1 MRSIVCLAVLVL
13 LVALPTPTRGAT
25 VPYRTDAELIAL
37 ATRVVRGRVLDSV
50 AERRPDGTIRTRT
63 RLAVLEDFTGGA
75 DRVVTIYELGG
86 VLGDGASMVVPGSPH
101 FTRGDEV
108 VLCLERTGD
117 GFRTVAL
124 AFSAFAVGSTSG
136 GVTPLSRLPGE
147 LTVVGRQRAAG
158 DAARTLE
165 GFRDT
170 AAGVVGR
177 GSRLVVDAVEAA
189 AMVAQTSEVEAPFTL
204 SDIEGRRWREAD
216 SGQTVAFY
224 RNTLTPSPIVGADTD
239 TEIRTALAAWSGR
252 PGAAL
257 TLAFA
262 GTKLVPFGSDALC
275 PADNAGAGLITFG
288 DPRDEIASG
297 LLAIGGGCGARDFH
311 VASGRGFHALTHGF
325 VVLNDNLAL
334 LGYNTTPNVTRV
346 LEHEIGHAIGFG
358 HTCDGTGPPCAPGDA
373 VNIMYPSC
381 CTDQSPLPPALGPDD
396 LAGLLFVYPAN
407 APCSFLLSSGTDL
420 TFGAPGG
427 EELISV
433 TPSRETCTWTAV
445 SHDGFVVVS
454 DPGSG
459 IGTGTVRVLVPP
471 NFRSTTRRTGTLTIA
486 SKTVNVLQ
494 LAANLDFDGD
504 ALPDS
509 WELAFGLNEGSG
521 TGDDGPAGDPDHDG
535 VSNAAEFAAGTHP
548 RGAFTR
554 YLAEGAANDF
564 FDTEI
569 ALFNPSSAA
578 AHVWLR
584 VQPEGG
590 TEIGWPVLVFAGHL
604 NVVRGSVFKGLA
616 GRPFSTVIE
625 SDLPVIVD
633 RTMRWD
639 KTGYGS
645 SGETAIEA
653 PATTWYLA
661 EGSTSGDFA
670 LFYLLQNPG
679 DAATTATVRF
689 LRPAPQPPLER
700 TYTVPPRARLTIPVD
715 AIPELVSTDV
725 SGVVTS
731 TQPIIVERAMYL
743 SRPGQPFAAGHES
756 AGVTSPATEW
766 FLAEGATGT
775 FFDLFVLIE
784 NPGPQAASVRIDYLL
799 PNGTTLSK
807 AYAVAPESRYTIYV
821 DDEQLPAGSGQRPLA
836 STAMSMRI
844 TSTNGTPIIVERS
857 MWWPQ
862 PAWYEAHNAPAST
875 VTGTRWATASGLAG
889 GPKQAETYVLIANPG
904 AVPAT
909 VSVSVTLDVGTVEQA
924 TYTLP
929 PSSRTTV
936 PIGATFASALGRRFA
951 VVVSSTG
958 AQPAPIVVEQA
969 VYESPGGVTWAAG
982 TAEPATRLVP

>member
-1 MRSIVCLAVLVL
+1 M
-13 LVALPTPTRGAT
+13 
-25 VPYRTDAELIAL
+25 
-37 ATRVVRGRVLDSV
+37 
-50 AERRPDGTIRTRT
+50 
-63 RLAVLEDFTGGA
+63 
-75 DRVVTIYELGG
+75 
-86 VLGDGASMVVPGSPH
+86 
-101 FTRGDEV
+101 
-108 VLCLERTGD
+108 
-117 GFRTVAL
+117 
-124 AFSAFAVGSTSG
+124 
-136 GVTPLSRLPGE
+136 
-147 LTVVGRQRAAG
+147 
-158 DAARTLE
+158 
-165 GFRDT
+165 
-170 AAGVVGR
+170 
-177 GSRLVVDAVEAA
+177 
-189 AMVAQTSEVEAPFTL
+189 
-204 SDIEGRRWREAD
+204 
-216 SGQTVAFY
+216 
-224 RNTLTPSPIVGADTD
+224 
-239 TEIRTALAAWSGR
+239 
-252 PGAAL
+252 
-257 TLAFA
+257 
-262 GTKLVPFGSDALC
+262 
-275 PADNAGAGLITFG
+275 
-288 DPRDEIASG
+288 
-297 LLAIGGGCGARDFH
+297 
-311 VASGRGFHALTHGF
+311 
-325 VVLNDNLAL
+325 
-334 LGYNTTPNVTRV
+334 
-346 LEHEIGHAIGFG
+346 
-358 HTCDGTGPPCAPGDA
+358 
-373 VNIMYPSC
+373 
-381 CTDQSPLPPALGPDD
+381 
-396 LAGLLFVYPAN
+396 
-407 APCSFLLSSGTDL
+407 
-420 TFGAPGG
+420 
-427 EELISV
+427 
-433 TPSRETCTWTAV
+433 
-445 SHDGFVVVS
+445 
-454 DPGSG
+454 
-459 IGTGTVRVLVPP
+459 
-471 NFRSTTRRTGTLTIA
+471 
-486 SKTVNVLQ
+486 
-494 LAANLDFDGD
+494 
-504 ALPDS
+504 
-509 WELAFGLNEGSG
+509 
-521 TGDDGPAGDPDHDG
+521 
-535 VSNAAEFAAGTHP
+535 SNAAEFAAGTHP

-625 SDLPVIVD
+625 SDLPVVVD

-639 KTGYGS
+639 ETGYGS

-700 TYTVPPRARLTIPVD
+700 TYNVPPRARLTIPVD
-715 AIPELVSTDV
+715 AHPGARQHGRIGRGHLVAADHRRARDV
-725 SGVVTS
+725 SRS
-731 TQPIIVERAMYL
+731 
-743 SRPGQPFAAGHES
+743 SRPALRGRARERRRHGAGDR
-756 AGVTSPATEW
+756 W

-799 PNGTTLSK
+799 PNGSALSK

-821 DDEQLPAGSGQRPLA
+821 DDEQFPAGSGQRPLA
-836 STAMSMRI
+836 SAAMSMRI

-958 AQPAPIVVEQA
+958 AQPAPNRGRA
-969 VYESPGGVTWAAG
+969 GGVRESGRGHVGGRHRGAG
-982 TAEPATRLVP
+982 DAPGAVATRAPAPGARQAGARRALHAVTAAVSRPAALDFPPTIARPP